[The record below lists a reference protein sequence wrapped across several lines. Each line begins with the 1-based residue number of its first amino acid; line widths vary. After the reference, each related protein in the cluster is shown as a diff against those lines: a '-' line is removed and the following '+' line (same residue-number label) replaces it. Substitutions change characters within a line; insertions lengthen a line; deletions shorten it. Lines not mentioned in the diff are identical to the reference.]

1 MTQLLRA
8 EWTRLFSRRVTLV
21 TLVLIAT
28 LLAFLTFGFTLTRS
42 DPTAEELRTAGER
55 AQAAAVLYD
64 RNVEL
69 CEAVQSGT
77 QPAPAGVD
85 FPRGCDYGP
94 RPTTESMLDFGFSF
108 ARQWPQLYTTAA
120 IVLTVAGF
128 VLGASFVG
136 VEWSSGGM
144 LNLLLWAPRR
154 GMVLAGKL
162 IAACAGIGLV
172 SVVYLAAWSGAFV
185 AVDAFND
192 TVSVMGLSDWTSL
205 LLTGARVTLL
215 AMAGTALGFAIASM
229 GRHTSTALGV
239 GIAYLLVYELGALI
253 LFELIG
259 GVDYSARYRLS
270 SWVSAWLNK
279 SHTFESTPAYCDD
292 KGCVAA
298 SVLSSG
304 TWPQAGAVLALVV
317 AVLLAGAFT
326 AMRRRDTN

>member
-1 MTQLLRA
+1 MTPLLRA

-42 DPTAEELRTAGER
+42 NPTAEEIRVAGKR
-55 AQAAAVLYD
+55 AEAAAVIYD
-64 RNVEL
+64 RNVAL

-77 QPAPAGVD
+77 QTAPPGQD
-85 FPRGCDYGP
+85 FPRGCDYGS
-94 RPTTESMLDFGFSF
+94 RPTTDSLLEFGFSF
-108 ARQWPQLYTTAA
+108 ARQWPQLFTTAA

-154 GMVLAGKL
+154 WAVLAGKL
-162 IAACAGIGLV
+162 VAACAGIALV
-172 SVVYLAAWSGAFV
+172 SVVYLAAWTGAFM
-185 AVDAFND
+185 AVDALGD
-192 TVSVMGLSDWTSL
+192 SVSVMTLGDWTSL
-205 LLTGARVTLL
+205 LITAVRVAML

-239 GIAYLLVYELGALI
+239 GIAYLLIYELGGII
-253 LFELIG
+253 LFQLIG
-259 GVDYSARYRLS
+259 GTDYSAKYRLS
-270 SWVSAWLNK
+270 SWVSAWMNK
-279 SHTFESTPAYCDD
+279 SYAFESNPAYCDD

-298 SVLSSG
+298 STTQLG
-304 TWPQAGAVLALVV
+304 GWPQAGLVIGLVV
-317 AVLLAGAFT
+317 AVLLTGAF
-326 AMRRRDTN
+326 ASMRRRDA

>member
-1 MTQLLRA
+1 MTSLLRA

-42 DPTAEELRTAGER
+42 TPTEDEIRTAGQR
-55 AQAAAVLYD
+55 AEAAAVIYD

-77 QPAPAGVD
+77 QTAPPGVN
-85 FPRGCDYGP
+85 FPRGCDYGA
-94 RPTTESMLDFGFSF
+94 RPTADSMLDYGFSF
-108 ARQWPQLYTTAA
+108 ARQWPALFTTAA

-154 GMVLAGKL
+154 GVVLASKL
-162 IAACAGIGLV
+162 IAACAGVALV
-172 SVVYLAAWSGAFV
+172 SVVYLAAWTGAFV
-185 AVDAFND
+185 AVDAVND
-192 TVSVMGLSDWTSL
+192 SVSTLGLADWMSL
-205 LLTGARVTLL
+205 LITAVRVALL

-239 GIAYLLVYELGALI
+239 GIAYLLVYELGAII
-253 LFELIG
+253 LFQVIG
-259 GVDYSARYRLS
+259 GTDHSARYRLS

-279 SHTFESTPAYCDD
+279 SHTFESSPAYCDD
-292 KGCVAA
+292 KGCVVA
-298 SVLSSG
+298 SATASG
-304 TWPQAGAVLALVV
+304 SWPQAGLVIGLVV

-326 AMRRRDTN
+326 SMRRRDTN

>member
-1 MTQLLRA
+1 MTPLLRA
-8 EWTRLFSRRVTLV
+8 EWSRLFSRRVTLV

-42 DPTAEELRTAGER
+42 SPTADEISTAGKR
-55 AQAAAVLYD
+55 AEAAAVIYD
-64 RNVEL
+64 RNVAL

-77 QPAPAGVD
+77 ETAPPGVN
-85 FPRGCDYGP
+85 FPRGCDYGA
-94 RPTTESMLDFGFSF
+94 RPTADSMLDFGFSF
-108 ARQWPQLYTTAA
+108 ARQWPALFTTAA

-154 GMVLAGKL
+154 GTVLAGKL
-162 IAACAGIGLV
+162 IAACAGVALV
-172 SVVYLAAWSGAFV
+172 SVVYLTAWTGAFV
-185 AVDAFND
+185 AVDAVND
-192 TVSVMGLSDWTSL
+192 TVSVMGFADWMSL
-205 LLTGARVTLL
+205 LITAVRVALL

-239 GIAYLLVYELGALI
+239 GIAYLLVYELGAII
-253 LFELIG
+253 LFQVIG
-259 GVDYSARYRLS
+259 GVDYSAKYRLS

-279 SHTFESTPAYCDD
+279 SHTFESTSASCTDTGCTPAET
-292 KGCVAA
+292 
-298 SVLSSG
+298 VLSGS
-304 TWPQAGAVLALVV
+304 WQQAGLVLALVV

-326 AMRRRDTN
+326 SMRRRDTN

>member
-1 MTQLLRA
+1 MTPLLRA

-42 DPTAEELRTAGER
+42 NPTADEIATAGQR
-55 AQAAAVLYD
+55 AEAAAIIYD
-64 RNVEL
+64 RNVAL

-77 QPAPAGVD
+77 ETAPPGVT
-85 FPRGCDYGP
+85 FPRGCDYGA
-94 RPTTESMLDFGFSF
+94 RPTTDSMLEFGFSF

-144 LNLLLWAPRR
+144 LSLLLWAPRR
-154 GMVLAGKL
+154 GAVLASKL
-162 IAACAGIGLV
+162 IAACAGVALV
-172 SVVYLAAWSGAFV
+172 SVVYLAAWTGAFV
-185 AVDAFND
+185 AVDAVND
-192 TVSVMGLSDWTSL
+192 TVSVMGLADWSSL
-205 LLTGARVTLL
+205 LITAVRVALL

-239 GIAYLLVYELGALI
+239 GIAYLLVYELGAII
-253 LFELIG
+253 LFQVIG
-259 GVDYSARYRLS
+259 GVDHSARYRLS

-292 KGCVAA
+292 KGCVSAA
-298 SVLSSG
+298 ATLTGS
-304 TWPQAGAVLALVV
+304 WQQAGLVIALVV
-317 AVLLAGAFT
+317 AILLAGAFT